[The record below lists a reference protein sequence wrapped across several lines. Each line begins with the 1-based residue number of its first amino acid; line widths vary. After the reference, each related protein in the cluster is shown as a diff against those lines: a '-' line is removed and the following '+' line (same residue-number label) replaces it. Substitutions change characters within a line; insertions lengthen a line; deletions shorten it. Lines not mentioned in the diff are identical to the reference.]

1 MMFTKNSGLLLAL
14 FLAATAP
21 SFAQTSAKAGPAKP
35 QTAATAARKATPF
48 DGLRQYMAENTRYP
62 EQARA
67 KGITGT
73 VHVRFER
80 DDASRIINPSIAKAL
95 EPSCDAE
102 ALRVIKA
109 MPPHLLNV
117 FPPGM
122 SMLLP
127 VIFPAPGA
135 ATAASTPKE

>member
-1 MMFTKNSGLLLAL
+1 MTSTAYSGLVLAL
-14 FLAATAP
+14 LLAATAP
-21 SFAQTSAKAGPAKP
+21 SFAQTAAKAAPAKP
-35 QTAATAARKATPF
+35 QTAAGARKATPF
-48 DGLRQYMAENTRYP
+48 DGMRQYMAENTRYP

-67 KGITGT
+67 KGVAGT

-80 DDASRIINPSIAKAL
+80 DDAGRIINPSIAKSL
-95 EPSCDAE
+95 EANCDAE
-102 ALRVIKA
+102 AIRVIKA

-127 VIFPAPGA
+127 VVFPAPGA
-135 ATAASTPKE
+135 QATKQ

>member
-1 MMFTKNSGLLLAL
+1 MIFTKNSGLLLAL
-14 FLAATAP
+14 LLAATAP
-21 SFAQTSAKAGPAKP
+21 ALAQTKAAPAKSH
-35 QTAATAARKATPF
+35 TAARKATPF

-67 KGITGT
+67 KGIAGT

-80 DDASRIINPSIAKAL
+80 DDAGHIINPSIAKSL

-102 ALRVIKA
+102 ALRVVKT

-127 VIFPAPGA
+127 VVFPAPGSA
-135 ATAASTPKE
+135 AASAAAD

>member
-1 MMFTKNSGLLLAL
+1 MIFTKNAGLVLALLLA
-14 FLAATAP
+14 ATVP
-21 SFAQTSAKAGPAKP
+21 SLAQTSTKAAPAKA
-35 QTAATAARKATPF
+35 QAAAPARKATPF
-48 DGLRQYMAENTRYP
+48 DGLRKYMAENTRYP

-67 KGITGT
+67 KGVAGT

-80 DDASRIINPSIAKAL
+80 NDAGQIINPSIAKSL

-102 ALRVIKA
+102 AIRVIKT

-127 VIFPAPGA
+127 VVFPAPGTEA
-135 ATAASTPKE
+135 PKQ

>member
-1 MMFTKNSGLLLAL
+1 MMFTTPAGLLLAL
-14 FLAATAP
+14 LLAATAP
-21 SFAQTSAKAGPAKP
+21 AFAQTSAKAAPVKPA
-35 QTAATAARKATPF
+35 TTARKATPF

-67 KGITGT
+67 KGTAGT

-80 DDASRIINPSIAKAL
+80 DDAGRIINPSIAKSL

-102 ALRVIKA
+102 ALRVIKT

-127 VIFPAPGA
+127 VIFPAPGVA
-135 ATAASTPKE
+135 SAASAGK

>member
-1 MMFTKNSGLLLAL
+1 MIFTKNSGFLLALLLAATVPA
-14 FLAATAP
+14 LAQSNAKAAPAQATA
-21 SFAQTSAKAGPAKP
+21 S
-35 QTAATAARKATPF
+35 ARKATPF
-48 DGLRQYMAENTRYP
+48 DGLRKYMAENTRYP

-67 KGITGT
+67 KGIAGT

-80 DDASRIINPSIAKAL
+80 DDAGRIINPSIAKSL

-102 ALRVIKA
+102 AIRVIKT
-109 MPPHLLNV
+109 MPLHLLNV

-127 VIFPAPGA
+127 VVFPAPSTE
-135 ATAASTPKE
+135 ATKQ

>member
-1 MMFTKNSGLLLAL
+1 MNFIKPSTLLLAL
-14 FLAATAP
+14 LLATTCPVLAQSNTKAAPPKAQATAAP
-21 SFAQTSAKAGPAKP
+21 
-35 QTAATAARKATPF
+35 ARKATPF
-48 DGLRQYMAENTRYP
+48 DGLRKYMAENTRYP
-62 EQARA
+62 EQAKA

-80 DDASRIINPSIAKAL
+80 DDAGRILNPTIAKSL

-102 ALRVIKA
+102 AIRVIKT

-127 VIFPAPGA
+127 VLFPASGEA
-135 ATAASTPKE
+135 ITKE

>member
-1 MMFTKNSGLLLAL
+1 MSLTKKSGLLLAL
-14 FLAATAP
+14 LLAATAP
-21 SFAQTSAKAGPAKP
+21 AFAQGNTK
-35 QTAATAARKATPF
+35 ATAARTQAAAPAGAKATPF
-48 DGLRQYMAENTRYP
+48 DGLRKYMAENTRYP

-67 KGITGT
+67 KGVVGT

-80 DDASRIINPSIAKAL
+80 DDAGHILNPSIAKSL

-102 ALRVIKA
+102 AIRVIKT

-127 VIFPAPGA
+127 VVFPAPGSE
-135 ATAASTPKE
+135 ATKN

>member
-1 MMFTKNSGLLLAL
+1 MIFTKNAGLLLAL
-14 FLAATAP
+14 LLAATVP
-21 SFAQTSAKAGPAKP
+21 GLAQANAKARPLSPGRGDGS
-35 QTAATAARKATPF
+35 RKATPF
-48 DGLRQYMAENTRYP
+48 DGLRKYMAENTRYP

-67 KGITGT
+67 KGVAGT

-80 DDASRIINPSIAKAL
+80 DDAGRIINPSIAKSL

-102 ALRVIKA
+102 AIRVIKT

-127 VIFPAPGA
+127 VVFPAPGA
-135 ATAASTPKE
+135 KPPTISNT

>member
-1 MMFTKNSGLLLAL
+1 MSSTTYSSLIIALL
-14 FLAATAP
+14 LAATAP
-21 SFAQTSAKAGPAKP
+21 SFAQTAAKAAPAKP
-35 QTAATAARKATPF
+35 PTATGARKATPF
-48 DGLRQYMAENTRYP
+48 DGMRQYMAENTRYP

-67 KGITGT
+67 KGVAGT

-80 DDASRIINPSIAKAL
+80 DDAGRIINPSIAKSL

-102 ALRVIKA
+102 AIRVIKA

-127 VIFPAPGA
+127 VVFPTPGA
-135 ATAASTPKE
+135 TSAATGAGSK